1 MNKCLLLTENN
12 QEIIPEIAEIPMN
25 NLGIEDTLVQIHYS
39 SLNYKDMLAFNKN
52 SRVIPK
58 YPIIPGIDLCGTVVE
73 STNPQF
79 KPGTC
84 VFATGYDIGISH
96 NGGLSKYA
104 KIHSEWL
111 FTVDSSQ
118 MLSTMKLGTAGIS
131 IYQLLQNG
139 LNLDNQPTILVTGAT
154 GGVGSIVM
162 NILNKLGYQNI
173 VAMINKENKIDI
185 AKKLGVKEII
195 SSKDLNNKPLQK
207 QRFDFIFD
215 TVGGNVLAMLL
226 PQVKYNGTVVTCDN
240 SSDNNVETSIFPF
253 ILIGIK
259 LIGIDSVYIDHSTR
273 QKVWNLLL
281 NE

>member
-1 MNKCLLLTENN
+1 
-12 QEIIPEIAEIPMN
+12 
-25 NLGIEDTLVQIHYS
+25 
-39 SLNYKDMLAFNKN
+39 
-52 SRVIPK
+52 
-58 YPIIPGIDLCGTVVE
+58 
-73 STNPQF
+73 
-79 KPGTC
+79 
-84 VFATGYDIGISH
+84 
-96 NGGLSKYA
+96 
-104 KIHSEWL
+104 
-111 FTVDSSQ
+111 

>member
-1 MNKCLLLTENN
+1 
-12 QEIIPEIAEIPMN
+12 
-25 NLGIEDTLVQIHYS
+25 
-39 SLNYKDMLAFNKN
+39 
-52 SRVIPK
+52 
-58 YPIIPGIDLCGTVVE
+58 
-73 STNPQF
+73 
-79 KPGTC
+79 
-84 VFATGYDIGISH
+84 
-96 NGGLSKYA
+96 
-104 KIHSEWL
+104 
-111 FTVDSSQ
+111 

-259 LIGIDSVYIDHSTR
+259 FIGIDSVYIDHSTR